1 MSIVDD
7 SSMVFPYKLEIN
19 RVAVMIN
26 VIAIALIALNNYILM
41 LAPQMTQDRH
51 GLRQLEVPIDVVRQV
66 GKGET
71 LQVGIDLIDC

>member
-26 VIAIALIALNNYILM
+26 VIAIALIALNNYLC
-41 LAPQMTQDRH
+41 
-51 GLRQLEVPIDVVRQV
+51 LRP
-66 GKGET
+66 K
-71 LQVGIDLIDC
+71 

>member
-26 VIAIALIALNNYILM
+26 VIAIALIALNNYLCFR
-41 LAPQMTQDRH
+41 P
-51 GLRQLEVPIDVVRQV
+51 
-66 GKGET
+66 K
-71 LQVGIDLIDC
+71 